1 MDEFRN
7 ERDLAQGSLFGPGTQ
22 LREARVRAG
31 MTLEQVSAATRV
43 SQRHLE
49 MIEAGDF
56 AHLPARTYA
65 VGFSRSY
72 ARLVG
77 LDEAEIAAEVRAAL
91 DAIEPDHYR
100 RSASAFEPG
109 DPARIPS
116 SRLGWL
122 TALAAVLLL
131 LGSYSFYRSFY
142 APGGELPS
150 LVEPAAHKA
159 AAPRAAAPAIDPRG
173 AVVFTALEDGVWV
186 KFYDGQGQQLMQ
198 KQMAKGESYTVPVEA
213 EGPQLWTGRPD
224 ALAITVGGRAVP
236 RLADSERVMKD
247 VLVTAAALLAPRGD
261 TSGAGTKPATPAAS
275 QPAARTRAVRRS
287 FGQAPT
293 ANSLAEPVQAYPP
306 SADPAP
312 AASDPAS
319 ATSPTG

>member
-1 MDEFRN
+1 MGSGLDELRN
-7 ERDLAQGSLFGPGTQ
+7 ERDLVQGSLFGPGTQ
-22 LREARVRAG
+22 LREARMRAG
-31 MTLEQVSAATRV
+31 MTLAQVSAATRV
-43 SQRHLE
+43 SLRHLE

-91 DAIEPDHYR
+91 DAIDPDRYR

-131 LGSYSFYRSFY
+131 VGSYSFYRSFY

-150 LVEPAAHKA
+150 LVDPAASRVPA
-159 AAPRAAAPAIDPRG
+159 AAATRPVAPADDPRA
-173 AVVFTALEDGVWV
+173 
-186 KFYDGQGQQLMQ
+186 
-198 KQMAKGESYTVPVEA
+198 
-213 EGPQLWTGRPD
+213 
-224 ALAITVGGRAVP
+224 
-236 RLADSERVMKD
+236 
-247 VLVTAAALLAPRGD
+247 AAALLAPRNG
-261 TSGAGTKPATPAAS
+261 TGGTGTEGADPVAG
-275 QPAARTRAVRRS
+275 QPAARPRTVRR
-287 FGQAPT
+287 
-293 ANSLAEPVQAYPP
+293 
-306 SADPAP
+306 PAAQVP
-312 AASDPAS
+312 AASVRPEAAQPLPEPAQPAPEPAT

>member
-1 MDEFRN
+1 MDELRN
-7 ERDLAQGSLFGPGTQ
+7 ERDLTQGSLFGPGTQ

-43 SQRHLE
+43 SLRHLE
-49 MIEAGDF
+49 MIEADDF
-56 AHLPARTYA
+56 IHLPARTYA

-77 LDEAEIAAEVRAAL
+77 LNEAEIAAEVRAAL
-91 DAIEPDHYR
+91 DAVDPDRYR

-150 LVEPAAHKA
+150 LVDSPPPKA
-159 AAPRAAAPAIDPRG
+159 AAGAMRATAPVADPQG
-173 AVVFTALEDGVWV
+173 SVVFTALEDGVWV

-198 KQMAKGESYTVPVEA
+198 KQMARGESYTVPAEA

-236 RLADSERVMKD
+236 RLAESERVMKD
-247 VLVTAAALLAPRGD
+247 VLVTAAALLARP
-261 TSGAGTKPATPAAS
+261 PAAAAKAAP
-275 QPAARTRAVRRS
+275 PADT
-287 FGQAPT
+287 T
-293 ANSLAEPVQAYPP
+293 T
-306 SADPAP
+306 
-312 AASDPAS
+312 
-319 ATSPTG
+319 TSPTG